1 MSERV
6 ANPGHRVLGK
16 WIPGDLEHA
25 LVFDDAVTDVRSDL
39 EATPFHEPCPPC
51 PDYAMRRPERT
62 TGR

>member
-1 MSERV
+1 MFPKRIS
-6 ANPGHRVLGK
+6 GH
-16 WIPGDLEHA
+16 LEHA
-25 LVFDDAVTDVRSDL
+25 LVFDDAVSDVRSDL